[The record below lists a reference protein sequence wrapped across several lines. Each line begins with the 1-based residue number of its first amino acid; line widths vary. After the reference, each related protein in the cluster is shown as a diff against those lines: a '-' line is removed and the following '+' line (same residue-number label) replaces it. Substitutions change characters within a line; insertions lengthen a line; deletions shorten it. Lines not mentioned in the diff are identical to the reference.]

1 MRYEPLKF
9 EVQNVETNI
18 RNQTHTEVWSPGE
31 SCEQWLDHVH
41 NDTRAESDVQ
51 FSRVV
56 PAIWP
61 PVQMWPLLGYTASLR
76 SSSFDPFAED
86 EELPGPPRDDSE
98 NETDTSSNA
107 PCTPANV
114 AQLGDR
120 DSDFVKE
127 QNSADRA
134 SPDSVGATMEI
145 TENRTTFD
153 VGKERNIHFLRK
165 ATGIIRLKA
174 LAPKPLNTAD
184 SREDLEDTPVK
195 LMAFND
201 VDRFLSRR
209 ATMKWSWEFSQSFA
223 AQLTSEAKLEQL
235 VDIKFSRRGEERGD
249 QYELLRMLNIG
260 NGLCEIGQ
268 VDSKNTL

>member
-9 EVQNVETNI
+9 EFQNVETNI

-41 NDTRAESDVQ
+41 IDTRAESDIQ

-56 PAIWP
+56 PAVWP
-61 PVQMWPLLGYTASLR
+61 PVKMWPILGYTASLH

-98 NETDTSSNA
+98 NETDTYSNA
-107 PCTPANV
+107 PCTPATV
-114 AQLGDR
+114 PQLGDR
-120 DSDFVKE
+120 AADFVKE

-134 SPDSVGATMEI
+134 SPDSVGVAMEI
-145 TENRTTFD
+145 TEKRTTFD
-153 VGKERNIHFLRK
+153 AGKERNVHLLRE

-174 LAPKPLNTAD
+174 LAPKPLNPID
-184 SREDLEDTPVK
+184 SKENSEDTPVK
-195 LMAFND
+195 VMAVND

-209 ATMKWSWEFSQSFA
+209 ATMKWSWEFSRSLA
-223 AQLTSEAKLEQL
+223 AQLSSEAKLEQL
-235 VDIKFSRRGEERGD
+235 VDIKFNRGGKERGD

-260 NGLCEIGQ
+260 NGL
-268 VDSKNTL
+268 